1 MRKRT
6 HTITWN
12 PSANDDGGTFYDSII
27 NDLEYINWIETE
39 SGEEHRAIRLNNILK
54 VFKIFC
60 IEHNLDSFDKLESV
74 LDHKG
79 DLHVSWNEKP
89 NSLEKETI
97 SKIWELIGN
106 EDKNNIKHYLLT
118 PVEL

>member
-1 MRKRT
+1 MNT
-6 HTITWN
+6 CDCYI
-12 PSANDDGGTFYDSII
+12 SAQV
-27 NDLEYINWIETE
+27 IE
-39 SGEEHRAIRLNNILK
+39 SFIVQRIAIRRLTLILYVIEYNNILK

-118 PVEL
+118 PVAL